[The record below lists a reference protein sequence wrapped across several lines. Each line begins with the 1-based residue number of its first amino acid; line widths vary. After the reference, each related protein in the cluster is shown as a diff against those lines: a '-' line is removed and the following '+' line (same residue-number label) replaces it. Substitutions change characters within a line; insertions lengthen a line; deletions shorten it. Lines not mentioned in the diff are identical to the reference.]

1 MPLGVRLLL
10 LFGFGLL
17 AFLGLTLPV
26 IVAQAV
32 EAPVT
37 GIGLLWMLLLA
48 YVVFTL
54 TLVWQ
59 RKEAAFRLSLGLA
72 TLTIPLVPLLAVI
85 AGLPGAILAL
95 ALCLAVFWG
104 LLRPDVRGWFVEP

>member
-1 MPLGVRLLL
+1 MPLGVRLFF
-10 LFGFGLL
+10 LFGLGVL
-17 AFLGLTLPV
+17 AFLGLTLPP

-37 GIGLLWMLLLA
+37 GLGLLWMLLLA
-48 YVVFTL
+48 YAVFTL

-59 RKEAAFRLSLGLA
+59 RKEAAYRLSLGLA
-72 TLTIPLVPLLAVI
+72 TLTIPLVPLLGIVAGPAAAV
-85 AGLPGAILAL
+85 LAL
-95 ALCLAVFWG
+95 GLCLGIFWA